1 MAALLFQLVAAVNT
15 LVHKYLHICAGIS
28 VMGRALEVGFG
39 ANVYVFQFAGPCD
52 VFPWLSARGTC
63 LLWAL
68 SRD

>member
-15 LVHKYLHICAGIS
+15 LVHKCLHICAGIS
-28 VMGRALEVGFG
+28 VMGRALEVAFG
-39 ANVYVFQFAGPCD
+39 ANVFQFAGPCD

-68 SRD
+68 SGD